1 MIRPLDE
8 DDFADPVAGDE
19 FGVGLPDAE
28 ARPEWLGCGRGR
40 GVGCGSGPK
49 CTPGP
54 EALAGNSRIQPGSIS
69 LGFSNRP
76 PFG

>member
-1 MIRPLDE
+1 MTMTRLPAE
-8 DDFADPVAGDE
+8 DDFPDPAVGDDT
-19 FGVGLPDAE
+19 GVGLAGPE
-28 ARPEWLGCGRGR
+28 ARPEWLGCGRGC
-40 GVGCGSGPK
+40 GCGSGPK

-54 EALAGNSRIQPGSIS
+54 DALAGSSRIQPGSIS